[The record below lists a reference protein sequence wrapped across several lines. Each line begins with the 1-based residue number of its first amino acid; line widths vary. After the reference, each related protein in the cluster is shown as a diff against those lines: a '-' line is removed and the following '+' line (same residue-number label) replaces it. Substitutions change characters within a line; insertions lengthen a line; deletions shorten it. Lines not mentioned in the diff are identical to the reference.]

1 MFSLTIY
8 RSKFIVFAA
17 SQNPTTENGKCV
29 VIIKLHEPFSFC
41 FCFPLSTSQ
50 TSSDTPRKQGSFF
63 VSRKLSIYDPERVSK
78 AKHYVAPF
86 LLNLNVQMLATT
98 SLVIVDLHSFWL
110 NFKLRMTN
118 SQIRPYLCSVI
129 LSDDDGSNN
138 NVKKQMFAKQQLCTH
153 ARAPR
158 FLHFLDVTARL
169 PRETSSCDVCTRR
182 RISFLFLNLAVRSL
196 RILLREKSPTF
207 DKLSRS
213 NCNKV

>member
-29 VIIKLHEPFSFC
+29 VIIKLQEPLSFC
-41 FCFPLSTSQ
+41 FCFPFLPHRHP
-50 TSSDTPRKQGSFF
+50 SDTHRKQGSFF
-63 VSRKLSIYDPERVSK
+63 VSGKLPTYDPERVSK
-78 AKHYVAPF
+78 AKHYVVPL

-118 SQIRPYLCSVI
+118 SQISPYLCSVI
-129 LSDDDGSNN
+129 LSNDDGSKNKS
-138 NVKKQMFAKQQLCTH
+138 KKQILAKQQLCTH

-158 FLHFLDVTARL
+158 FLLFLDVTARL
-169 PRETSSCDVCTRR
+169 PRETSS
-182 RISFLFLNLAVRSL
+182 
-196 RILLREKSPTF
+196 
-207 DKLSRS
+207 
-213 NCNKV
+213 